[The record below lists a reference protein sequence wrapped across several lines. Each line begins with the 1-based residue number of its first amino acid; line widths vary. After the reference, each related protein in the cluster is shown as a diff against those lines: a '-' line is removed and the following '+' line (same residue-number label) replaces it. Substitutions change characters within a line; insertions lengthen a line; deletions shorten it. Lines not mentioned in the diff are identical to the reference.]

1 MAEMASSFAD
11 AAVADAA
18 VADAAVAD
26 AIVAD
31 AIVADAI
38 LKLDALAPR
47 HCGPSSRKR
56 SSQACRADLCAL
68 LAACRVMLLFF
79 IELPTPFPNRV
90 RSLNPSCVEQ
100 YVQKAMP
107 LLDPSHV
114 SSFCDAGLTSENSA
128 LHSHRLSRTCK
139 GHTCE
144 RALGKR
150 GSRCALPAL
159 RMHAPQ
165 TCPPCPSSASSFSW
179 LVQPWLNSPM

>member
-1 MAEMASSFAD
+1 MASPFAD

-26 AIVAD
+26 ATVAD
-31 AIVADAI
+31 AIVADAT
-38 LKLDALAPR
+38 LKIETLAPR

-68 LAACRVMLLFF
+68 LAACRVMLLLF
-79 IELPTPFPNRV
+79 IKLPTPFPNRV
-90 RSLNPSCVEQ
+90 HALNPSCAEQ

-128 LHSHRLSRTCK
+128 LHSHRFFQSLQGPHVRT
-139 GHTCE
+139 
-144 RALGKR
+144 RAGK
-150 GSRCALPAL
+150 A
-159 RMHAPQ
+159 
-165 TCPPCPSSASSFSW
+165 W
-179 LVQPWLNSPM
+179 LLM

>member
-26 AIVAD
+26 ATVAD

-38 LKLDALAPR
+38 LKIETLAPR

-56 SSQACRADLCAL
+56 SSQACRADICAL

-79 IELPTPFPNRV
+79 LRLPTPFPNRV
-90 RSLNPSCVEQ
+90 HVLNPSCVEQ
-100 YVQKAMP
+100 YVQRAKP

-114 SSFCDAGLTSENSA
+114 SRFCDTGLTSENSA
-128 LHSHRLSRTCK
+128 LHSHRFPRACK

-150 GSRCALPAL
+150 GS
-159 RMHAPQ
+159 
-165 TCPPCPSSASSFSW
+165 
-179 LVQPWLNSPM
+179 

>member
-26 AIVAD
+26 ATVAD

-38 LKLDALAPR
+38 LKIETLAPR
-47 HCGPSSRKR
+47 HCGPSGRKR

-68 LAACRVMLLFF
+68 LAACRMMLLFF
-79 IELPTPFPNRV
+79 RKLPTPLTNRV
-90 RSLNPSCVEQ
+90 HDANPSCAEQ
-100 YVQKAMP
+100 YVQKAKP

-114 SSFCDAGLTSENSA
+114 SRCCDKGWTSENSA

-150 GSRCALPAL
+150 GS
-159 RMHAPQ
+159 
-165 TCPPCPSSASSFSW
+165 
-179 LVQPWLNSPM
+179 